1 MLIAPTREE
10 FKAAQSLQTHCDL
23 DRIALLRCSIS
34 RVPVGTQLS
43 EPYTLSTSNSSTA
56 KLIDDVLT
64 VEAFFNSTA
73 VDANK
78 AQVFTV
84 ECVYELCYRL
94 KEGYKPQ
101 QSEIEAFKNGNAIFN
116 CWPYFREFFQNVT
129 ARMGQAPPPLPLL
142 RVVPKPATP
151 ANPEANF
158 VKTEAELAPPEA
170 AIAALDAAPPGVARG
185 RRKKSVD
192 Q

>member
-23 DRIALLRCSIS
+23 NHIALLRCSSS
-34 RVPVGTQLS
+34 RAPAGTQLS
-43 EPYTLSTSNSSTA
+43 EPYTLSESHSSTA

-64 VEAFFNSTA
+64 AEATFNSVA

-78 AQVFTV
+78 AQVFAV
-84 ECVYELCYRL
+84 ECAYELCYRL

-101 QSEIEAFKNGNAIFN
+101 ENEIEAFKNGNAIFN
-116 CWPYFREFFQNVT
+116 CWPYFREFFQNLT
-129 ARMGQAPPPLPLL
+129 ARMGQAPPPLPFL
-142 RVVPKPATP
+142 RVIPKPATP
-151 ANPEANF
+151 VKPEANPAR
-158 VKTEAELAPPEA
+158 TEAEVAAAEAGPPS
-170 AIAALDAAPPGVARG
+170 VAHR
-185 RRKKSVD
+185 RRKKSVN

>member
-23 DRIALLRCSIS
+23 DHITLLRCSTA
-34 RVPVGTQLS
+34 RVPTGTQLS
-43 EPYTLSTSNSSTA
+43 EPYTLSASNSSTA
-56 KLIDDVLT
+56 KLIGEVLT

-84 ECVYELCYRL
+84 ECVYELSYRL
-94 KEGYKPQ
+94 KEGYTPQ
-101 QSEIEAFKNGNAIFN
+101 ENEIEAFKNGNAIFN
-116 CWPYFREFFQNVT
+116 CWPYFRELFQNVT

-151 ANPEANF
+151 AKSEANL

-170 AIAALDAAPPGVARG
+170 AVAARDVAPPIMARS